1 MDSIFSYE
9 SKLVQMLL
17 KLADM
22 MILNII
28 YVLFCLPIFT
38 IGAAQAG
45 LHAGI
50 RQLRNQEDDTS
61 CTKAFFRGF
70 ASGFGKITL
79 VHTLG
84 MLVVGVLIRFTI
96 IVLQFDGGLSFSAWV
111 SIGAISLAILFLSQ
125 IPLFHSN
132 FDCKGIQL
140 PRNAFLIVMAHP
152 IRSLGVALLIWAP
165 AILGLL
171 DLYLLLRGL
180 PIWMLLYYSTAF
192 LFCNSIT
199 KKPIE
204 GLKED
209 FRKAQEAEEL

>member
-1 MDSIFSYE
+1 MNSIFSYE

-22 MILNII
+22 MIMNVL
-28 YVLFCLPIFT
+28 YVVCCLPIFT

-50 RQLRNQEDDTS
+50 RQLRNEEDDTS
-61 CTKAFFRGF
+61 CSKAFFRGF
-70 ASGFGKITL
+70 SSGFGKITL
-79 VHTLG
+79 VHSLG
-84 MLVVGVLIRFTI
+84 LLLVGILVWFTI
-96 IVLQFDGGLSFSAWV
+96 IVVMLVGYTLPTWICIA
-111 SIGAISLAILFLSQ
+111 AICLVVLFLAQ

-165 AILGLL
+165 AILGAL
-171 DLYLLLRGL
+171 DLYLLMRGL
-180 PIWMLLYYSTAF
+180 PIWMLLYYSVAF

-209 FRKAQEAEEL
+209 FQKAKEEL